1 MRFAIFKGQTL
12 HAVIESDPGK
22 TPPAMHAEGLR
33 ALNGADS
40 CVPIESDEHLAIL
53 RANANTAATIGAGFV
68 FRGRRFSLSLAS
80 QVTISNTYTI
90 RSTIPYP
97 LRWAD
102 ADDTGFVTMESA
114 ADIEA
119 FYQAATLAVLTAR
132 STGNA
137 AKAAV
142 IETEKG

>member
-12 HAVIESDPGK
+12 HAVVDADPGK
-22 TPPAMHAEGLR
+22 MPPDGYAESLR
-33 ALNGADS
+33 MLNGADS
-40 CVPIESDEHLAIL
+40 CVPIESDAHLAIL
-53 RANANTAATIGAGFV
+53 RANATTAETIGAGFT
-68 FRGRRFSLSLAS
+68 FRDRRFSLSLAS
-80 QVTISNTYTI
+80 QITISNAYTI

-102 ADDTGFVTMESA
+102 ADDAGFVAMESA